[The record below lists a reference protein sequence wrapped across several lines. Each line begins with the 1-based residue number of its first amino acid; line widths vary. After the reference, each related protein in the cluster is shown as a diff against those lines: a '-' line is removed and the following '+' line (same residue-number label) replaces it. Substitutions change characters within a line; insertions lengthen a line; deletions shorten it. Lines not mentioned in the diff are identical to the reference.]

1 MSKNLSVADAKKHF
15 SELMG
20 RVAYNKERFLIERH
34 GKPMAALVSTEDL
47 AHLEREPKAPQG
59 LLAAVGACADFE
71 DWDLFIE
78 NIYRQREMAQDR
90 DVNLDE

>member
-34 GKPMAALVSTEDL
+34 GKPMAALVSAEDL
-47 AHLEREPKAPQG
+47 ARLEREPKAPQG
-59 LLAAVGACADFE
+59 LLAAAGAGSDYE
-71 DWDLFIE
+71 EWDAFIE
-78 NIYRQREMAQDR
+78 NIYLQREQAQDR
-90 DVNLDE
+90 DVNLDD

>member
-34 GKPMAALVSTEDL
+34 GKPMAALVSAEDL
-47 AHLEREPKAPQG
+47 ARLERESKAPKG
-59 LLAAVGACADFE
+59 LRGAGGAWSEFDELDKMVE
-71 DWDLFIE
+71 D
-78 NIYRQREMAQDR
+78 IYKQREEARDR